1 MTSGVAQYYVYR
13 LTSFPYYVAAVGA
26 GVSLRLKAVQIIDL
40 KTGGGAD
47 ASAYG
52 FSATEGF
59 TAPDRDSHGSE
70 FSDDEDF

>member
-1 MTSGVAQYYVYR
+1 
-13 LTSFPYYVAAVGA
+13 VGA

-59 TAPDRDSHGSE
+59 TSSQTETATESD